1 LKILIA
7 DDDLSLR
14 PVLEAELR
22 RAGHEPVTV
31 GDGHAAWQ
39 LLEEERIRLLVVDWL
54 VPGLDGATLI
64 RRIRDAGWARYTYAI
79 LLTARNG
86 LGDVVEGFSMGAD
99 DYVTKPLRVDEL
111 VARIG
116 AGVRIL
122 EVEKRLVE
130 ALAREEARATRDS
143 LTGLPNRR
151 ALRDHARGEI
161 SRAVRERTSVGLIM
175 VDLDDFKSIND
186 RFGHAA
192 GDEAL
197 RRVAAVLQES
207 RRAYD
212 YTGRWGGDEFLVIL
226 PGATAS
232 QAGRVAERIREAIQ
246 AIELP
251 VAGQAPATVRA
262 SLGVAAAC
270 PSMSPI
276 GLDELLARADDAM
289 YRTKRDG
296 GDRVILHTPTP
307 EGEVAIPARHE
318 RT

>member
-1 LKILIA
+1 MKILIA
-7 DDDLSLR
+7 DDDVVLR
-14 PVLEAELR
+14 QMLEAELR
-22 RAGHEPVTV
+22 RAGHDVVTV
-31 GDGHAAWQ
+31 GDGRAAWE
-39 LLEEERIRLLVVDWL
+39 LLEAERIRLVVADWL
-54 VPGLDGATLI
+54 MPGLDGASLI
-64 RRIRDAGWARYTYAI
+64 RRVRDAGWPGYTYAI

-86 LGDVVEGFSMGAD
+86 QGDVVEGFSMGAD
-99 DYVTKPLRVDEL
+99 DYVTKPFRADEL

-122 EVEKRLVE
+122 EVERRLSE
-130 ALAREEARATRDS
+130 SLAREEARATRDS

-151 ALRDHARGEI
+151 ALCDHARAEI
-161 SRAVRERTSVGLIM
+161 SRAVREKTSVGLIM

-197 RRVAAVLQES
+197 RRVAGVLQES

-212 YTGRWGGDEFLVIL
+212 FTGRWGGDEFLVIL

-232 QAGRVAERIREAIQ
+232 QAGRVAERIRASIH

-251 VAGQAPATVRA
+251 VGMASTATVRA

-270 PSMSPI
+270 PAASPVS
-276 GLDELLARADDAM
+276 LDELIARADDAM

-296 GDRVILHTPTP
+296 GDRVILHAPRH
-307 EGEVAIPARHE
+307 EGEERIPGVHE